1 MREYSICNK
10 EELFNKIENISI
22 ERIGDQIITKFGD
35 KVLSTSDVSGRY
47 EVFDIVKYL
56 KDKIELIENNFT
68 ITKYRLQMSRGQQY
82 LKLISDKITIGGV
95 EFYKSFYILNSS
107 DRSRKLSFNAGLY
120 SYSEDFYMIG
130 INSIGLSKKHLIGV
144 TKAAEDASDGL
155 SGETFDEQIQS
166 LDSLIGHKV
175 LFSKIREAILGDKK
189 LIAKTNHKKFDAFKN
204 SVRQIK
210 TLTNEQRNMLFI
222 ESRNLTEVKN
232 DFYLDAFWVLQI
244 YLRIFNRQD
253 SHIIRNETERIMKIT
268 QWAIRNAALES
279 IGI

>member
-1 MREYSICNK
+1 MREYSDYNK
-10 EELFNKIENISI
+10 KELFSRIEKISI
-22 ERIGDQIITKFGD
+22 ERVDNQIITKYD
-35 KVLSTSDVSGRY
+35 NRVVNVSDVSGRY

-56 KDKIELIENNFT
+56 KEKIELIEQNFT
-68 ITKYRLQMSRGQQY
+68 ISKYRFQMSRGQQY
-82 LKLISDKITIGGV
+82 LKLISDKVVIGGV

-107 DRSRKLSFNAGLY
+107 DRSRRLSFNAGLY

-130 INSIGLSKKHLIGV
+130 ANSIGLNKKHLTGV
-144 TKAAEDASDGL
+144 TKAAEDASVGL
-155 SGETFDEQIQS
+155 NGETFNEQIES
-166 LDSLIGHKV
+166 LDALVGHKV
-175 LFSKIREAILGDKK
+175 QFSKIRQVILGDKK
-189 LIAKTNHKKFDAFKN
+189 EIPKINHKKFDAFKN

-210 TLTNEQRNMLFI
+210 TLTNEQRNMLFTESEKIKEI
-222 ESRNLTEVKN
+222 EH
-232 DFYLDAFWVLQI
+232 DFYIDAFWAFQI